1 MIRRPP
7 RSTLFPYT
15 TLFRSWELSR
25 VVCAER
31 AQRLLLGIMLAIWC
45 AVLLGEAAMRA
56 GEIPAYGRRPHAVSL
71 VRRGLDWLAGPPRPR
86 LFRCTLAPPE
96 TVRIRA
102 GRCAPRRPALRR
114 SGLP

>member
-31 AQRLLLGIMLAIWC
+31 AERLLLGLMLAIWC
-45 AVLLGEAAMRA
+45 AVLLGEAAIRA

-71 VRRGLDWLAGPPRPR
+71 VRRGLDWLSAPPNAHCFQW
-86 LFRCTLAPPE
+86 LLAPPKS
-96 TVRIRA
+96 VRI
-102 GRCAPRRPALRR
+102 
-114 SGLP
+114 